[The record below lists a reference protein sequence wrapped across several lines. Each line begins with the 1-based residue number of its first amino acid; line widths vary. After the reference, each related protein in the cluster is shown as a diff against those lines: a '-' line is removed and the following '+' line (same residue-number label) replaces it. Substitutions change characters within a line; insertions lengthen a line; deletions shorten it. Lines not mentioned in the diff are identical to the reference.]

1 MLKILNLK
9 CAPKTPP
16 TTITMAMAL
25 VMLSNVRYVV
35 GDGFCTDVFVG
46 DGVGDAKN
54 TPPFPGSPLVP
65 SCWFPPAVHSTLTA
79 WVAVTSVNVYVDA
92 GDTKLPSIT
101 RAFIPAPLLGVN
113 VKVTESP

>member
-1 MLKILNLK
+1 MILLKILNLK

-46 DGVGDAKN
+46 DGVGVATG
-54 TPPFPGSPLVP
+54 TPLLPGSPLVP
-65 SCWFPPAVHSTLTA
+65 SYSTQTLT
-79 WVAVTSVNVYVDA
+79 V
-92 GDTKLPSIT
+92 
-101 RAFIPAPLLGVN
+101 
-113 VKVTESP
+113 